1 MIGSLID
8 LKQIEFSGQ
17 NSRSVDNLS
26 IICVPTVIE
35 SNPLISRNTKNLFP
49 RITVSPF
56 VSFTKFLIKTTV
68 SSCMTTQ
75 LLGLL
80 VLSLHSFM
88 KICFL
93 VLHPI

>member
-1 MIGSLID
+1 MNDWKFNSF
-8 LKQIEFSGQ
+8 KKKFKFSGQ
-17 NSRSVDNLS
+17 NSRSVDNVS
-26 IICVPTVIE
+26 TICIPTVFE
-35 SNPLISRNTKNLFP
+35 SKPLKWRKFSYTKNLFP

-80 VLSLHSFM
+80 VLSHNL
-88 KICFL
+88 
-93 VLHPI
+93 